1 MGLVVVMVYM
11 VVDSVGLQIVIVDVV
26 FLQVDLLVHVEN
38 LVHQRVEYVVEYVYL
53 TNDVLFLYK
62 FLIHLI
68 KYEVIFTFYFR

>member
-1 MGLVVVMVYM
+1 M

-26 FLQVDLLVHVEN
+26 FNQVELLVHIEN
-38 LVHQRVEYVVEYVYL
+38 LVHQRVENVVVEYVYL

-68 KYEVIFTFYFR
+68 KYEEIFTFYFRNYQ